1 MSNELSSTFEYVFP
15 AIAGVQAG
23 RQFFVTMC
31 PLHLIPKIFLFDEEE
46 IVPELRAQRTL
57 NRQRIPEMAR
67 YIVNNRS
74 DYVFSA
80 LTASVDGDIR
90 FEARPDQPTIG
101 ELHIAMSGR
110 FVIND
115 GQHRRAAIEE
125 ALQQEP
131 ELGNETIGVVLF
143 HDRGL
148 VRSQQMFADLNKYAV
163 RPSSS
168 IGILYDHR
176 DVVGAIA
183 KRLSFESGVFRDLV
197 EMEKTTLSQRS
208 RKLFTLSAIY
218 SANKTLFR
226 DFSMRD
232 VEERELYDLA
242 EQFWVEVAKHIPE
255 WRMVRSHE
263 ISASQVRQ
271 DFIHSHGIVLQ
282 ALGAVGNTILR
293 NESDMAVALEAL
305 SGLDWHRSNRQA
317 WEGRAMYNGKLSKSS
332 TNIGLTTAYIKRQ
345 LGLALTVEEAALE
358 EDHEQN
364 SVLVEGVSG

>member
-1 MSNELSSTFEYVFP
+1 MNGSLSNTFEYVFP

-46 IVPELRAQRTL
+46 VVPELRAQRTL
-57 NRQRIPEMAR
+57 NRQRVPEMAR
-67 YIVNNRS
+67 YIVNNRE

-80 LTASVDGDIR
+80 LTASIDGDIS
-90 FEARPDQPTIG
+90 FEAQPDQPTVGFI
-101 ELHIAMSGR
+101 HIPMSGR

-131 ELGNETIGVVLF
+131 ALGNETIAVVLF

-148 VRSQQMFADLNKYAV
+148 IRSQQMFADLNKYAV

-176 DVVGAIA
+176 DVIGAVA
-183 KRLSFESGVFRDLV
+183 KELSFRSPVFKDLV

-218 SANKTLFR
+218 SANRTLFR
-226 DFSMRD
+226 DLSVD
-232 VEERELYDLA
+232 DAEEETYRIA
-242 EQFWVEVAKHIPE
+242 ERFWVIVGQQIPE
-255 WRMVRSHE
+255 WRLVQSRE
-263 ISASQVRQ
+263 IPASQVRQ

-282 ALGAVGNTILR
+282 ALGAVGNTLLR
-293 NESDMAVALEAL
+293 NDLDQESSLKSL
-305 SGLDWHRSNRQA
+305 STIDWHRSNQEV
-317 WEGRAMYNGKLSKSS
+317 WEGRAMHNGRLSKSS
-332 TNIGLTTAYIKRQ
+332 TNIGLTAAYIKRH
-345 LGLALTVEEAALE
+345 LGLPLTVEESALE
-358 EDHEQN
+358 EQHER
-364 SVLVEGVSG
+364 SELEIGGSPK